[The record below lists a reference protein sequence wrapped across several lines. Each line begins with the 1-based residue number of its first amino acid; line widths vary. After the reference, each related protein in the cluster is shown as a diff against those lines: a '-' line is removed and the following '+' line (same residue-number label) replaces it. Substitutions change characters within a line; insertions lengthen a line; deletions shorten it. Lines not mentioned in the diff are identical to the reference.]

1 MIFDRNPYRP
11 GVGLQPPY
19 LAGRESEQDRFT
31 RVLRAAPDIPG
42 NVRLSG
48 LRGVGKT
55 VLLKRFQDLADR
67 ENWATINFE
76 LQPGQNSE
84 SPLTTT
90 LTSQVESLKRRL
102 SLAQRAKT
110 TAGALFDA
118 VRRVATVNYEG
129 FEWSLAGDLEP
140 NTREL
145 GTVLLEG
152 VEAAQNHYRDGLVL
166 LLDEAQILTDD
177 RDTNGAHAL
186 STLVAAVS
194 TLQKS
199 GVAISLVLCGLPT
212 LAVNLLNARTYS
224 ERMFQGFVVG
234 SLDPVAAR
242 AAFVEPL
249 AEGSISADPELVQ
262 QVLTDVNGYPY
273 FIQLWGAEIWEAA
286 REAGLTEM
294 VSEMLLDVRER
305 IYERLDLD
313 FYEPRIASL
322 TPAEQDLL
330 LESRSCSGYPPILV
344 SELNAHSSRSSGNV
358 NVLLGRLV
366 AQNVLYRIRKGQYEY
381 TAPGFREYLL
391 RRSP

>member
-1 MIFDRNPYRP
+1 MAFDRNPYRP

-31 RVLRAAPDIPG
+31 RVLRAAPEIPG

-67 ENWATINFE
+67 ENWATINLE

-84 SPLTTT
+84 VPLTTT
-90 LTSQVESLKRRL
+90 LTNQVEGLKRRL
-102 SLAQRAKT
+102 SLAQRAKS

-129 FEWSLAGDLEP
+129 FEWSLAGDLELR
-140 NTREL
+140 TREL
-145 GTVLLEG
+145 GTVLLDG
-152 VEAAQNHYRDGLVL
+152 VETAQDHYRNGLVL

-177 RDTNGAHAL
+177 RDPHGSHAL
-186 STLVAAVS
+186 STLIAAVS

-199 GVAISLVLCGLPT
+199 GVALSLVLCGLPT

-234 SLDPVAAR
+234 SLDAEAAR

-249 AEGSISADPELVQ
+249 VEGSISADPDLVE
-262 QVLTDVNGYPY
+262 QVLADVGGYPY
-273 FIQLWGAEIWEAA
+273 FIQLWGAEIWEAT
-286 REAGLTEM
+286 RDAGLDEM
-294 VSEMLLDVRER
+294 VSEILVDVRER

-330 LESRSCSGYPPILV
+330 LESRRCSSYPPILV
-344 SELNAHSSRSSGNV
+344 SELNAHSSKSSGNV

-391 RRSP
+391 RRSV